1 MHFNDESQAVAIEV
15 LTAVSSRLTSAI
27 NATRNPLPVDDQA
40 RIEALQDRLIG
51 LRETVI
57 NINDALQALLRL
69 AQEDA

>member
-27 NATRNPLPVDDQA
+27 NATRNPLPGDDQA

>member
-27 NATRNPLPVDDQA
+27 NATRNPLPTDDQA